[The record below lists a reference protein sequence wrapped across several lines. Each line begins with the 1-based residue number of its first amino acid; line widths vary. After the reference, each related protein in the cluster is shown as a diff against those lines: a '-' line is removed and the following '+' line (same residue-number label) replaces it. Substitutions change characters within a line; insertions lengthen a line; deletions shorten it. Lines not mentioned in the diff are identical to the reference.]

1 MAALEMTRM
10 VHDDTP
16 NLPRVNMK
24 PLQDLVR
31 LVSALE
37 RIQAGELVPG
47 DPIASRRLAD
57 NSGMVM
63 DGLTCHLT
71 NIHLG
76 IKVLLG
82 RIHAGDMGHPD
93 DTDPMA
99 GY

>member
-1 MAALEMTRM
+1 MAALEIPRM
-10 VHDDTP
+10 VHDDAP
-16 NLPRVNMK
+16 NLPRVNMR

-47 DPIASRRLAD
+47 DPVASRGMAD
-57 NSGMVM
+57 HAGMVM

-76 IKVLLG
+76 VKVLL
-82 RIHAGDMGHPD
+82 RHIHTGELSALDPD
-93 DTDPMA
+93 A
-99 GY
+99 